1 MPIEYAGDDEMAQ
14 AITDMIGDETY
25 SEFDPIRQQE
35 TKILVAAMVKT
46 DKDGVQ
52 EPTKGEP
59 VIIRKVS
66 AADKPFIDGHYKV
79 YIDKTRWD
87 EANELQQ
94 KAMLHRGLMRI
105 NIESKES
112 GIKLGTRKPDVLT
125 FQATIVRFGAWEE
138 ELIQLRNNLQAAQSK
153 AKTTAAEPAKARK
166 SVSATV

>member
-14 AITDMIGDETY
+14 AVAEMIGDETY
-25 SEFDPIRQQE
+25 SEFTPIRDQE
-35 TKILVAAMVKT
+35 IRILVAAMVKT
-46 DKDGVQ
+46 DKDGIQ

-59 VIIRKVS
+59 VIVCKVTPR
-66 AADKPFIDGHYKV
+66 DKPFVDGQYKV

-87 EANELQQ
+87 EANDLQQ

-138 ELIQLRNNLQAAQSK
+138 DLIQLRNNLQAAQQK
-153 AKTTAAEPAKARK
+153 AKVAGNEAPKTKK
-166 SVSATV
+166 QVSVSA